1 MKRFFTTAF
10 IVLALTFSTIGVSR
24 VAHAQFCDISNN
36 CTYTTQAAA
45 DAASTQLNASNELGT
60 AAQQTAAGLGTP
72 EQQAAAAAQKT
83 VTDPTAPPDTGGM
96 LGSVMTWI
104 ASLFAWLV
112 GVAAL
117 ALDYAV
123 YYTVINMGSYVH
135 NLTAIG
141 VTWRI
146 LRDIGNIALIFGF
159 LAIGISIILNTERLG
174 YGKKM
179 LPMLL
184 VAAVFLNFSLFF
196 SEAVIDVG
204 NLFATQFYTQINGG
218 HQLTTNSSG
227 LIVGPD
233 GSTLG
238 TGNEGISNKLLAQL
252 GLQTLY
258 NNARLQPTLLTGSNP
273 WYVGFMGIILFIVT
287 AFVMFSLAFILVAR
301 FVMLVFLIILA
312 PVGFAGLAI
321 PQLKKRAG
329 QWWDTLFEQTI
340 TAPVLLLVL
349 YVALA
354 VITDAKFLTGLGGGS
369 ADAAT
374 GFIENTN
381 LPGFGSYLMS
391 FMIAIGLMLAVTM
404 SAKRLSAFGS
414 GWATKT
420 AGALSFGAVALA
432 TRRTAGAG
440 SQYLAKK
447 VRSSSIASTTR
458 GRLIAST
465 LDKGAKASFD
475 MRGIAAGG
483 GLKGM
488 GIDAGSPAK
497 GGYKGDVEKSI
508 KGHEEYAKTLT
519 ARKNMTREEEE
530 TLAKAEA
537 KKKDAEQAHRVAEA
551 RHATTAQQVAAQ
563 RAEIARLEEE
573 QKKDK
578 YWETDPANAAR
589 LALARQNLSSGEASL
604 GEAGKKLAEAEA
616 NKAAAVKAHSEK
628 DAEIKKAMTDKGVK
642 EAYAA
647 TVDGSLLNRSPLI
660 RGITAYGGAGAVK
673 KIKDSLKE
681 KGAKE
686 KIEDIIE
693 EETRNRIKAAK
704 DAEGKEGAPSAS
716 PAPAPAAHH

>member
-488 GIDAGSPAK
+488 GIDEGSPAK

-519 ARKNMTREEEE
+519 ERKKTKEE
-530 TLAKAEA
+530 TEALAAAEA
-537 KKKDAEQAHRVAEA
+537 KKKEAEQAHKEVEA
-551 RHATTAQQVAAQ
+551 RHATVTQQVAAQ

-578 YWETDPANAAR
+578 YWDTDPANVAR
-589 LALARQNLSSGEASL
+589 LSLARQNLSSGEAAL
-604 GEAGKKLAEAEA
+604 GDAGKKLAEAEA
-616 NKAAAVKAHSEK
+616 NKTAAVKAHTEK
-628 DAEIKKAMTDKGVK
+628 SAEIEKAVSAKTAK

-647 TVDGSLLNRSPLI
+647 MVGNRLINKSPLL
-660 RGITAYGGAGAVK
+660 RGVMAYGGAGAVK
-673 KIKDSLKE
+673 KIKD
-681 KGAKE
+681 
-686 KIEDIIE
+686 
-693 EETRNRIKAAK
+693 AAK
-704 DAEGKEGAPSAS
+704 DKTDAEKVLEAVKAAAKKEAEDELKKAPGGGGDTG